1 MNAQD
6 PPQTDRNTEVTNR
19 EWKQTRTSAA
29 ATHAIAITEQL
40 AKATDMTFDLASYLE
55 NSEDIN
61 YMMEDPG
68 PDLSNLPATPSLPIS
83 SIPTFYLAP
92 SITQAM
98 QQMGPAIPNLPYAL
112 WPIVEPQKP
121 NESTL
126 PWDDIIE
133 KSSQTVQAAEP
144 SPISVHTSEP
154 HRQTP
159 QSNPSY
165 AETPPLMTRKSSD
178 GSKKQAAMEQQ
189 REKEGDT
196 RVAGEDIVHVGFS
209 DQDFMFMKNL
219 LALNKFELCDMNREL
234 ELTQESNTQLRK
246 RLFDA
251 TEELAGAKE
260 QLSQKDGYISAC
272 GKKIGALQRKLVL
285 LTHPYTAL
293 DLRQTPTGTIAN
305 AHPESQLHKSASK
318 PETMPFPLKPSAEPK
333 AIDRSLSRSQIFAMP
348 KKTEKKIASEREARL
363 KESRKDY
370 EALLEEK
377 EALISRITKEHF
389 ERQAVLEDRYML
401 SAMSEKLR
409 RVVKEIIWEIRELR
423 IENEKFWE
431 ENEKLKEELDQA
443 RAANNSKLDHVS
455 VPPKTSEGVL
465 DTVSQQNI
473 PETATS
479 HTEADQ
485 VRHAVGEGHE
495 DTTQRANGLQS
506 GISSCGSD
514 WANIEESDLEKEW
527 SYHGGN

>member
-1 MNAQD
+1 MTDDMNAQD
-6 PPQTDRNTEVTNR
+6 PPQTDGNTEKTNR
-19 EWKQTRTSAA
+19 ECKQTRTSAA

-55 NSEDIN
+55 NSEDVN
-61 YMMEDPG
+61 YKMEDPG

-112 WPIVEPQKP
+112 WPIVEPENP
-121 NESTL
+121 DESTL

-133 KSSQTVQAAEP
+133 KSSQTVQAAEF
-144 SPISVHTSEP
+144 SPISDHTSEP

-165 AETPPLMTRKSSD
+165 AETPPLMTQKSSD

-189 REKEGDT
+189 KEKEGDT
-196 RVAGEDIVHVGFS
+196 GVAGEDIVHVGFS

-272 GKKIGALQRKLVL
+272 DKKIGALQRKIVL
-285 LTHPYTAL
+285 LAHPYTAL
-293 DLRQTPTGTIAN
+293 DLGQTPTGTIAN
-305 AHPESQLHKSASK
+305 ANPEPQLHKSTSK
-318 PETMPFPLKPSAEPK
+318 PETMPILHKPSAEPK
-333 AIDRSLSRSQIFAMP
+333 AVDRSLSRSQIFAMP
-348 KKTEKKIASEREARL
+348 KMTEKKIAGEREARL
-363 KESRKDY
+363 KESQKDY

-443 RAANNSKLDHVS
+443 RTANNSKLDHVS
-455 VPPKTSEGVL
+455 VPPKTSEGVF

-495 DTTQRANGLQS
+495 DTNQ
-506 GISSCGSD
+506 
-514 WANIEESDLEKEW
+514 
-527 SYHGGN
+527 